1 MVAVSFLAHMSL
13 MEGSKQREKKRTKLI
28 PEEEFQGH
36 VFKHERKVPF

>member
-13 MEGSKQREKKRTKLI
+13 MEGSKQRRKKIKVL

-36 VFKHERKVPF
+36 VLKHVKKVMS